1 MYNNANLPN
10 NNKGN
15 ELSAFPAE
23 TPIGMCYVP
32 FQQWEIPYA
41 ENIALERGTIFP
53 SLDLPFLGKE
63 ISDNE
68 RK

>member
-1 MYNNANLPN
+1 MYINRSL
-10 NNKGN
+10 N
-15 ELSAFPAE
+15 ENTEKSTFPAD

-32 FQQWEIPYA
+32 FQKWETPYN

-53 SLDLPFLGKE
+53 SLDLPFCGKE
-63 ISDNE
+63 IADYE